1 MFRTDQSCAVKLLVA
16 IKSPPL
22 LDSLLT
28 VIGEI
33 EGVKSMGY
41 VSTAED
47 AIGLINMIRVDVM
60 IVEVLLRDG
69 SGLDVLTHAKEM
81 KLESKVV
88 RVTDAPFIEYK
99 HKSMELGADY
109 FFNLDRD
116 FESFQKTL
124 KMLSRICSCGQIGD
138 KPNSTF
144 NQL

>member
-1 MFRTDQSCAVKLLVA
+1 MFWVNQAGAIKVLVA
-16 IKSPPL
+16 IKSPSL

-60 IVEVLLRDG
+60 IVEVLLRGG
-69 SGLDVLTHAKEM
+69 SGFEVLAHAREM

-88 RVTDAPFIEYK
+88 MVTDAPFIEYK

-116 FESFQKTL
+116 FESFQMTL
-124 KMLSRICSCGQIGD
+124 KKLGVDCSCGKMGD
-138 KPNSTF
+138 
-144 NQL
+144 